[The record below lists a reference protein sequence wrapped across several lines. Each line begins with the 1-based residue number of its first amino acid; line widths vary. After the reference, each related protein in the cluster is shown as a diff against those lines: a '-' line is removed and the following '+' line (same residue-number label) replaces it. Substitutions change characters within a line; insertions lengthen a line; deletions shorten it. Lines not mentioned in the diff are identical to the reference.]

1 MHKMMRS
8 PIFLMALTIF
18 IDFVGFGLILP
29 LLPFWSERL
38 GASPVGVGLVL
49 TVYALAQFLFTPL
62 LGIFSDRYGRRPI
75 IFTSLLIEALSLA
88 LCALAGSLPFL
99 LVARFIGGLGASNIG
114 SAQAVVADVTPIE
127 GRARGMGLIG
137 AAIGLGFVVGPALGG
152 LLAPLGPAFPF
163 WVAMFVALANA
174 LLVLR
179 LLPETRWKGTTYP
192 PVSPTM
198 LGRGVALAGWRQVL
212 RHPMVARLVVVN
224 LLFTVAFTAMETVFA
239 LFTQHAFGWTTRQ
252 NGYLFTYIGLLIVLM
267 QGVVVGKLARRWG
280 ERRLMLAG
288 LVLLAAGLALL
299 PWSMNLAPLVIVLGI
314 ISIGDGAVTPMLSTL
329 LSFASAPE
337 ARGETLGLA
346 QGVAGLA
353 RIVGPLAAGTTFAV
367 GGPAAPFLVGSA
379 LVVLAALIAFPAR
392 TSTHEIDPAHSVSH
406 DKTDSHHD
414 ELLQMKQ
421 DIYRA

>member
-1 MHKMMRS
+1 
-8 PIFLMALTIF
+8 MAA
-18 IDFVGFGLILP
+18 LIL
-29 LLPFWSERL
+29 
-38 GASPVGVGLVL
+38 
-49 TVYALAQFLFTPL
+49 ALA
-62 LGIFSDRYGRRPI
+62 R
-75 IFTSLLIEALSLA
+75 
-88 LCALAGSLPFL
+88 
-99 LVARFIGGLGASNIG
+99 
-114 SAQAVVADVTPIE
+114 AQHKA
-127 GRARGMGLIG
+127 
-137 AAIGLGFVVGPALGG
+137 
-152 LLAPLGPAFPF
+152 
-163 WVAMFVALANA
+163 
-174 LLVLR
+174 
-179 LLPETRWKGTTYP
+179 
-192 PVSPTM
+192 
-198 LGRGVALAGWRQVL
+198 L

-267 QGVVVGKLARRWG
+267 QGVVVGQLARRWG
-280 ERRLMLAG
+280 EHRLMLAG

-299 PWSMNLAPLVIVLGI
+299 PLSTTLASLVVVLGI

-353 RIVGPLAAGTTFAV
+353 RVIGPVLAGSAFAV

-379 LVVLAALIAFPAR
+379 LVVLAALIASSTH

-406 DKTDSHHD
+406 DKSDSHHN

-421 DIYRA
+421 DIYRT

>member
-8 PIFLMALTIF
+8 PVFLMALTIF

-62 LGIFSDRYGRRPI
+62 LGILSDRYGRRPI
-75 IFTSLLIEALSLA
+75 IFASLLIEALSLA
-88 LCALAGSLPFL
+88 LCALAGSLPLL

-137 AAIGLGFVVGPALGG
+137 AAIGLGFVVGPALGS
-152 LLAPLGPAFPF
+152 LLAPLGPAVPF
-163 WVAMFVALANA
+163 WVAMLVALANA
-174 LLVLR
+174 LLVLL
-179 LLPETRWKGTTYP
+179 LLPETRWMGTPYP
-192 PVSPTM
+192 PVSSTM
-198 LGRGVALAGWRQVL
+198 LGRGVAPAQVL

-252 NGYLFTYIGLLIVLM
+252 NGYLFTYIGLLIVFM
-267 QGVVVGKLARRWG
+267 QGVVVGQLARRWG

-299 PWSMNLAPLVIVLGI
+299 PWSTNLAPLVVVLTI

-346 QGVAGLA
+346 QGIAGLA
-353 RIVGPLAAGTTFAV
+353 RVIGPVAAGSAFAV

-379 LVVLAALIAFPAR
+379 LVVLAALIAFSAR
-392 TSTHEIDPAHSVSH
+392 SSTREITPTHSVSAFQ
-406 DKTDSHHD
+406 TASS
-414 ELLQMKQ
+414 EEIQ
-421 DIYRA
+421 R